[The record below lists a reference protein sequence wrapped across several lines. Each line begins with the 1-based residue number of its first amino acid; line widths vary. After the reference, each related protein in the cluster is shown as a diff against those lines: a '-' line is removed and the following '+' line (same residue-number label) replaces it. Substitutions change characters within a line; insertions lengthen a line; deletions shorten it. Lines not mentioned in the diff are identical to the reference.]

1 MDSQYLQQQR
11 FLLQK
16 RVRRLNS
23 CNHQLFHSALVQ
35 FWHFLLAHPLFAGV
49 LAKLDAEAPDH
60 RGDIESILKR
70 DEIPLFT
77 QETDSLAFT
86 FRVVQYCAQQP
97 VDGRTGPEL
106 NIGHTLSRQRE
117 HAANLDGFRDAF
129 LEPFYEHLDEALD
142 QQAAVLSLLLKYK
155 RKVEWFERKQVAE
168 LAGSG
173 ERTLAE
179 HLYAYLFDQGLNF
192 HIEPQS
198 ASGEADL
205 VAPELVL
212 DAKVFDGERRSVSY
226 VKSGVNQLLTY
237 TRDFHQTTGY
247 LVVYKTCPDDLQ
259 FSFERTDSL
268 VPFITLS
275 GKTLFL
281 LVVDICEYEKS
292 ASKRGTNK
300 TYRIAEGDLSVT
312 LAEADMPTA
321 VPAPAPDSTSS

>member
-16 RVRRLNS
+16 RFRRLNS
-23 CNHQLFHSALVQ
+23 CNHQLFHSAVVQ
-35 FWHFLLAHPLFAGV
+35 FWRFLGEHPLFSGI

-60 RGDIESILKR
+60 ADDIQGVLKR
-70 DEIPLFT
+70 DEIPLFS
-77 QETDSLAFT
+77 QEAEALAFT
-86 FRVVQYCAQQP
+86 FRVMQYCAEQP

-106 NIGHTLSRQRE
+106 SIGHTVVRQRE
-117 HAANLDGFRDAF
+117 HSANLDGFRETF

-155 RKVEWFERKQVAE
+155 RKVEWFERKQVSE
-168 LAGSG
+168 LAAKG
-173 ERTLAE
+173 ERILAE

-205 VAPELVL
+205 VAPDLVL
-212 DAKVFDGERRSVSY
+212 DAKVFDADRRNVSY

-237 TRDFHQTTGY
+237 TRDFHQATGY
-247 LVVYKTCPDDLQ
+247 LVIYKTCPADLQ

-268 VPFITLS
+268 VPFLTLS
-275 GKTLFL
+275 GKTLYL
-281 LVVDICEYEKS
+281 LVIDICDHAAS
-292 ASKRGTNK
+292 ASKRGLNK
-300 TYRIAEGDLSVT
+300 TYQVQEKDLSLV
-312 LAEADMPTA
+312 LEEAA
-321 VPAPAPDSTSS
+321 GSEPAPAGS

>member
-23 CNHQLFHSALVQ
+23 CDYKLFHSALVQ
-35 FWHFLLAHPLFAGV
+35 FWHFLLAHPMFAGV

-60 RGDIESILKR
+60 GDDIEAIAKR

-77 QETDSLAFT
+77 REAESLAFT

-106 NIGHTLSRQRE
+106 SIGHTVSQQRE
-117 HAANLDGFRDAF
+117 HAANLEGFRETF
-129 LEPFYEHLDEALD
+129 LEPLYEYLDESLD

-155 RKVEWFERKQVAE
+155 RKVEWFERKQVSE
-168 LAGSG
+168 LAGKG

-212 DAKVFDGERRSVSY
+212 DAKVFDGERRNVTY

-281 LVVDICEYEKS
+281 LVVDICEHDKS

-300 TYRIAEGDLSVT
+300 TYRIAEEDLSVT
-312 LAEADMPTA
+312 LVEGGAPTA
-321 VPAPAPDSTSS
+321 APVPPPESTAS